1 MIAWV
6 WRLVRA
12 PEVFLPCGFR
22 AVP

>member
-6 WRLVRA
+6 WRLIRA